1 MKDIMKER
9 LLEIFQDRVAFHKIE
24 RLVYSG
30 DMGTL
35 PEMITNLIDNM
46 PDAVVRP
53 INKQELTELVAL
65 AGQEKISLIPRGGG
79 SAGYGGA
86 VPTRG
91 GIVIDFSGM
100 NRILNIDR
108 AEHSVT
114 VEPGMAMEALD
125 QALRKEGLALRLY
138 PGSAI
143 SATVGGW
150 LANGGGIGIG
160 SFEYGYF
167 RDNVLEVEL
176 VTPQG
181 IKKINPEQMELVDAM
196 AGTTGFI
203 SNITILV
210 RDDLKDMPMAA
221 AFPTIEG
228 LTKAF
233 NKIREEKLQLW
244 EVSYKDML
252 NVEWSARAE
261 HDQHYKGPVI
271 HENNKEHIQFPVD
284 KYIATFVYPENRQDE
299 VKAQLSSIIQATGG
313 EVLSQ
318 ELAELEWSEKYFG
331 TRLKAI
337 GPSTIPT
344 EVVIPTNKLADY
356 VNTIKNKIPDLAFF
370 GTLVEGGKESAFMGY
385 RLDDER
391 RRGFPLAFVKSF
403 TPIQEALKI
412 GGRTYTVG
420 MLLVNYADQALGRER
435 LNRAWQFKQSV
446 DPDGIMNPG
455 KVFPASIDKKTPIK
469 KIAFMTKMGAG
480 KLQSLGAGVLDVM
493 AGGKPQGLS
502 ISDKSAL
509 SKMPF
514 GKELAWDAFACA
526 SCGYCRSGCTE
537 YHNIGWESTSPR
549 GKFKFLRA
557 YINGKIDFDERMAE
571 IIFAC
576 STCGK
581 CDNICQVRA
590 SIDGHWS
597 VTARPLVWQSGFN
610 PPAVIQGGAR
620 NIAVGHNPGDFPQS
634 ERVKWRTP
642 DLKTSEE
649 GEIGYFAGCNPS
661 FNAGVRN
668 LPVNAVRLFNKAGIE
683 PVYMGS
689 EEWCCGG
696 ALFNVGCW
704 EDAVENG
711 RHNIEEMNRRGI
723 KTLVTSCSGCWA
735 NIAHFYPVMAKKLGI
750 PFDIEVKHI
759 VQLSDQWIKEGKLK
773 CKSAVEMQITYHDPC
788 HIGHAGGIFN
798 EPRNIL
804 AAIPGLKLTEMPRN
818 RENAACCGR
827 FLLRYPNYG
836 MKIQMDRLNEAVG
849 TGAQALVTS
858 CPTCETDF
866 RTGIKESGADLEVFD
881 ITDMLCQSVGLP
893 TLVMT
898 KFMKYGVF

>member
-1 MKDIMKER
+1 MKDSIKER

-35 PEMITNLIDNM
+35 PEMITNLIENM

-53 INKQELTELVAL
+53 VDAEELTALVSL
-65 AGQEKISLIPRGGG
+65 ADKEKMPLIPRGGG

-91 GIVIDFSGM
+91 GIVADLSGM
-100 NRILNIDR
+100 KRILNVNP
-108 AEHSVT
+108 AEHCIT
-114 VEPGMAMEALD
+114 VESGITMEALD
-125 QALRKEGLALRLY
+125 QTLRKEGLALRLY

-167 RDNVLEVEL
+167 RDNVLAVEL
-176 VTPQG
+176 ITPQG
-181 IKKINPEQMELVDAM
+181 TKKIGREQLDLVEAM
-196 AGTTGFI
+196 AGSTGLI
-203 SNITILV
+203 YSVTMLV
-210 RDDLKDMPMAA
+210 RDEVEDIPLLA
-221 AFPTIEG
+221 AFSRI
-228 LTKAF
+228 
-233 NKIREEKLQLW
+233 EKLNKVLDNIRDQKLPLW

-261 HDQHYKGPVI
+261 HDQHLKGPVI
-271 HENNKEHIQFPVD
+271 HQTQDNHPSFPGN
-284 KYIATFVYPENRQDE
+284 KYIACFVYPRNRESMVKDE
-299 VKAQLSSIIQATGG
+299 LTKLIWDAGG
-313 EVLSQ
+313 EVLDQ
-318 ELAELEWSEKYFG
+318 QLADLEWSDKYFG

-337 GPSTIPT
+337 GPSTVPT
-344 EVVIPTNKLADY
+344 EVVIPAARLAEY
-356 VNTIKNKIPDLAFF
+356 VNNIKDKLPDLAFF
-370 GTLVEGGKESAFMGY
+370 GTLAEGGRESAFMGY

-403 TPIQEALKI
+403 IPIKEALKI

-420 MLLVNYADQALGRER
+420 MLLTNYANSALGKER
-435 LNRAWQFKQSV
+435 LDKAWKYKQSV
-446 DPDGIMNPG
+446 DPGGIMNPG
-455 KVFPASIDKKTPIK
+455 KVFPASIDGKTPIK
-469 KIAFMTKMGAG
+469 KLAFMTRMGAG
-480 KLQSLGAGVLDVM
+480 SLQGWGAGILDSM
-493 AGGKPQGLS
+493 IGGQSQGLS
-502 ISDKSAL
+502 LSNKSAL
-509 SKMPF
+509 YKMPY
-514 GKELAWDAFACA
+514 GRELAWDAFACA

-537 YHNIGWESTSPR
+537 FNTLGWESSSPR
-549 GKFKFLRA
+549 GKFKFLRE

-571 IIFAC
+571 LFFAC

-590 SIDGHWS
+590 SIDAHWS

-620 NIAVGHNPGDFPQS
+620 NIAVGHNPGDYPQS
-634 ERVKWRTP
+634 ERTKWRTP

-649 GEIGYFAGCNPS
+649 GGIGYFAGCNPS
-661 FNAGVRN
+661 FAAGVRN

-689 EEWCCGG
+689 DEWCCGG
-696 ALFNVGCW
+696 SLYNVGCW
-704 EDAVENG
+704 EDAVENV

-723 KTLVTSCSGCWA
+723 KTLVTSCAGCWA
-735 NIAHFYPVMAKKLGI
+735 NIAHFYPVMAKRLGM
-750 PFDIEVKHI
+750 PFDIRIKHI
-759 VQLSDQWIKEGKLK
+759 VQMSDQWIKEGKLV
-773 CKSAVEMQITYHDPC
+773 CKSPVDMEVTYHDPC
-788 HIGHAGGIFN
+788 HIGHAGGIFD

-804 AAIPGLKLTEMPRN
+804 ASIPGLKVREMGRN

-827 FLLRYPNYG
+827 FLLRYPKYG
-836 MKIQMDRLNEAVG
+836 MKIQMDRLDEAVG
-849 TGAQALVTS
+849 TGSQALVTA
-858 CPTCETDF
+858 CPTCETNF
-866 RTGIKESGADLEVFD
+866 RTGIKESNADFEVFD

-893 TLVMT
+893 SLVMT

>member
-1 MKDIMKER
+1 MKDSIKES

-24 RLVYSG
+24 RLVYSA

-35 PEMITNLIDNM
+35 PEMITNLINNI

-53 INKQELTELVAL
+53 VNDQELAALVSL
-65 AGQEKISLIPRGGG
+65 ADKEKMPLIPRGGG

-91 GIVIDFSGM
+91 GIVADLSGM
-100 NRILNIDR
+100 KRILNINHK
-108 AEHSVT
+108 EHCVT
-114 VEPGMAMEALD
+114 VESGITMEALD
-125 QALRKEGLALRLY
+125 KALRKEGLALRLY

-143 SATVGGW
+143 SATMGGW

-160 SFEYGYF
+160 SYEYGFF
-167 RDNVLEVEL
+167 RDNVMEVEL
-176 VTPQG
+176 ITPEG
-181 IKKINPEQMELVDAM
+181 IQKINREQLDLVDAM
-196 AGTTGFI
+196 AGATGFI
-203 SNITILV
+203 YSITMLV
-210 RDDLKDMPMAA
+210 RDAVKDIPLAA
-221 AFPTIEG
+221 AFPSING
-228 LTKAF
+228 LSETF
-233 NKIREEKLQLW
+233 QKIREAKMPLW

-252 NVEWSARAE
+252 NIEWSAKAE
-261 HDQHYKGPVI
+261 AEQAKKGPIVHEI
-271 HENNKEHIQFPVD
+271 HERPPFPANQ
-284 KYIATFVYPENRQDE
+284 YIATFVYPENRKDI
-299 VKAQLSSIIQATGG
+299 VKDQLSSIVQATGG
-313 EVLSQ
+313 EILSQ
-318 ELAELEWSEKYFG
+318 DLADLEWSEKYFG

-337 GPSTIPT
+337 GPSTVPT
-344 EVVIPTNKLADY
+344 EVIIPTDRLADY
-356 VNTIKNKIPDLAFF
+356 VNTIKNKLPDLAFF
-370 GTLVEGGKESAFMGY
+370 GTLVAEGKESAFMGY

-391 RRGFPLAFVKSF
+391 RLGFPLAFVKSF
-403 TPIQEALKI
+403 IPIKEALKI

-420 MLLVNYADQALGRER
+420 MLLVNYADYALGRER
-435 LNRAWQFKQSV
+435 LNKTWQYKQSV

-455 KVFPASIDKKTPIK
+455 KVFPASIDNKSPIK
-469 KIAFMTKMGAG
+469 KLAFMTKMGAG
-480 KLQSLGAGVLDVM
+480 GLQSLGAGILDSLV
-493 AGGKPQGLS
+493 GGTPQGLN
-502 ISDKSAL
+502 ISNKSAL

-526 SCGYCRSGCTE
+526 SCGYCRIGCTE
-537 YHNIGWESTSPR
+537 YQQLGWESSSPR
-549 GKFKFLRA
+549 GKFKFLRE

-571 IIFAC
+571 LIFAC

-590 SIDGHWS
+590 SIDAHWS

-610 PPAVIQGGAR
+610 PPAVVQGGAR
-620 NIAVGHNPGDFPQS
+620 NIAVGHNPGDYPQS
-634 ERVKWRTP
+634 ERAKWRTP
-642 DLKTSEE
+642 DLKTLEE

-661 FNAGVRN
+661 FAAGVRN

-704 EDAVENG
+704 KDAVENVK
-711 RHNIEEMNRRGI
+711 HNIEEMNRRGI
-723 KTLVTSCSGCWA
+723 KTLVTSCAGCWA
-735 NIAHFYPVMAKKLGI
+735 NIAHFYPVMAQRLGI
-750 PFDIEVKHI
+750 PFDLKIKHI
-759 VQLSDQWIKEGKLK
+759 VQMSDQWIKEGKLV
-773 CKSAVEMQITYHDPC
+773 CKSPVDMEVTYHDPC
-788 HIGHAGGIFN
+788 HIGHAGGIFD

-804 AAIPGLKLTEMPRN
+804 ASIPGLKVREMERS
-818 RENAACCGR
+818 REDAACCGR

-836 MKIQMDRLNEAVG
+836 MKIQMDRLDEAVATG
-849 TGAQALVTS
+849 TQALVTA
-858 CPTCETDF
+858 CPTCETNF
-866 RTGIKESGADLEVFD
+866 RTGVKENKADFEVFD